1 MKMLGVKETRAE
13 SLQFSVSASDKN
25 ILRALIKP
33 ARPFKQTITNAL
45 LLIAAK
51 LKQILKPN
59 PRSSVFISARKYK
72 QHRPA
77 VSTLF
82 MQYSIIVLFCLL
94 AGQPV
99 FSQEQAI
106 ASGSWS
112 WPKINVPSLASISV
126 SLPVSLASLTQAL
139 PDKQDFS
146 DALASGVVKGLF
158 SFREVA
164 SAAFDMARDDLE
176 KHATWHYRVVDLQ
189 NDAPPEELE
198 KQLTELGKDKWELVS
213 ITPLPTKTRFYFK
226 KRGISLLRLL
236 APVLNPEK

>member
-1 MKMLGVKETRAE
+1 MKKVITKNGFLTVY
-13 SLQFSVSASDKN
+13 ASF
-25 ILRALIKP
+25 IC
-33 ARPFKQTITNAL
+33 L
-45 LLIAAK
+45 LL
-51 LKQILKPN
+51 
-59 PRSSVFISARKYK
+59 
-72 QHRPA
+72 
-77 VSTLF
+77 
-82 MQYSIIVLFCLL
+82 LL
-94 AGQPV
+94 ASQPI
-99 FSQEQAI
+99 FAQEQQT

-126 SLPVSLASLTQAL
+126 SLPVSIASLTERL

-164 SAAFDMARDDLE
+164 SAAFDMARDDLD
-176 KHATWHYRVVDLQ
+176 KHATWQYRVVDFQ

-213 ITPLPTKTRFYFK
+213 ITPLPAKTRFYLK